1 MAVWEMVVTGFI
13 RPCWEAN
20 PKGAQPTHPGPMYH
34 ETKAGDQNP
43 KLPGIQNQPNS
54 AEKFQVP

>member
-1 MAVWEMVVTGFI
+1 MVMIGLVKPRWEY
-13 RPCWEAN
+13 N
-20 PKGAQPTHPGPMYH
+20 PKGAQPTHPDPIYH

-54 AEKFQVP
+54 AEKFHMP

>member
-1 MAVWEMVVTGFI
+1 MVVTGFI
-13 RPCWEAN
+13 KPRCEFN
-20 PKGAQPTHPGPMYH
+20 PKGAQPIHPGPIYH

-54 AEKFQVP
+54 AE